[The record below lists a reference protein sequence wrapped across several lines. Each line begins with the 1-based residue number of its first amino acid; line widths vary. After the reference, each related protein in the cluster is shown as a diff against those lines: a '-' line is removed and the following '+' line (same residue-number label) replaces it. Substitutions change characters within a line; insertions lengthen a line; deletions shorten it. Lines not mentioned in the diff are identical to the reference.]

1 MAYAGDREGA
11 LSILDE
17 RRALIPRCGHPNAF
31 GSWWMLATAIEGLA
45 ILGEQSQAAELC
57 PLACELV
64 GTEAV
69 TLWGIPRFTQ
79 TIAGLAASSARKW
92 EAAEEH
98 FEIALQQAKPFPNVL
113 EQADIRRFHAMRLL
127 DRVAPSDRN
136 QAQTLLN
143 QALETY
149 MQIGMPRHIE
159 MTQALI
165 HCRLSK

>member
-1 MAYAGDREGA
+1 MAYAGDRDGA

-17 RRALIPRCGHPNAF
+17 RRALIPRSGHPDAF
-31 GSWWMLATAIEGLA
+31 GWWWMLATAIEGLA
-45 ILGEQSQAAELC
+45 ILGEQSQAAELY

-113 EQADIRRFHAMRLL
+113 EQADIHRFHAMMLL

-149 MQIGMPRHIE
+149 TQIGMPRHIE

-165 HCRLSK
+165 HCRPSK